1 MAIPKFEA
9 DVEIISKLGDFPG
22 KNDGL
27 TNAGF
32 KAKFDEA
39 AVLFKKYI
47 NEVLAPELDKLV
59 DVDALLAGL
68 LDSTLTK
75 DDKAAPAKTVSDALK
90 SLKRFYAKFFAAAVQ
105 GGEYIMQT
113 DQNLAATLITANKVR
128 ISGGAYVTQG
138 NPIALNVGSYV
149 DIDVESGTAGTY
161 RNDLICARFVRDED
175 GNEAG
180 SVVLLKGSMDLVGGV
195 DPAYNVG
202 DINAGGAVTHD
213 TPLYRVCLN
222 GQSVT
227 LERMISVQAPLKS
240 YVDEKRNVTIATLVA
255 SSWVDNMQQ
264 VNVDGATADPLETDI
279 FASADPSDEN
289 YAAYTE
295 NGVRPFKQLDGAVIF
310 KCDSVPGI
318 DISVSVSVLK

>member
-32 KAKFDEA
+32 KAKFDEG

-59 DVDALLAGL
+59 DVDALLADL
-68 LDSTLTK
+68 LDDTLTK

-90 SLKRFYAKFFAAAVQ
+90 SIKRFYAKFFAAAVQ

-149 DIDVESGTAGTY
+149 DIDVESGTTGTY

-180 SVVLLKGSMDLVGGV
+180 SVVLLKGSMELVGGV

-222 GQSVT
+222 GLSATLEPMLTVQKNANRVSSVVT
-227 LERMISVQAPLKS
+227 LS
-240 YVDEKRNVTIATLVA
+240 A
-255 SSWVDNMQQ
+255 SSWVDNEQR

>member
-1 MAIPKFEA
+1 MAITKFEA

-32 KAKFDEA
+32 KAKFDEG

-59 DVDALLAGL
+59 DVDALLADL
-68 LDSTLTK
+68 LDDTLTK

-149 DIDVESGTAGTY
+149 DIDVESGTTGTY

-180 SVVLLKGSMDLVGGV
+180 SVVLLKGSMELVGGV

-222 GQSVT
+222 GLSATLEPMLTVQKNANRVSSVVT
-227 LERMISVQAPLKS
+227 LS
-240 YVDEKRNVTIATLVA
+240 A
-255 SSWVDNMQQ
+255 SSWVDNEQR

>member
-32 KAKFDEA
+32 KAKFDEG

-47 NEVLAPELDKLV
+47 NERLAPELDKLV
-59 DVDALLAGL
+59 DVDALLAAL
-68 LDSTLTK
+68 LDDTLTK

-113 DQNLAATLITANKVR
+113 DQNLSATLITANKVR

-149 DIDVESGTAGTY
+149 DIDVESGTTGTY

-180 SVVLLKGSMDLVGGV
+180 SVVLLKGSMELVGGV

-222 GQSVT
+222 GLSATLEPMLTVQKNANRVSSVVT
-227 LERMISVQAPLKS
+227 LS
-240 YVDEKRNVTIATLVA
+240 A
-255 SSWVDNMQQ
+255 SSWVDNEQR

>member
-32 KAKFDEA
+32 KAKFDEG

-59 DVDALLAGL
+59 DVDALLADL
-68 LDSTLTK
+68 LDDTLTK

-149 DIDVESGTAGTY
+149 DIDVESGTTGTY

-180 SVVLLKGSMDLVGGV
+180 SVVLLKGSMELVGGV

-222 GQSVT
+222 GLSATLEPMLTVQKNANRVSSVVT
-227 LERMISVQAPLKS
+227 LS
-240 YVDEKRNVTIATLVA
+240 A
-255 SSWVDNMQQ
+255 SSWVDNEQR

>member
-32 KAKFDEA
+32 KAKFDEG

-59 DVDALLAGL
+59 DVDALLADL
-68 LDSTLTK
+68 LDDTLTK

-149 DIDVESGTAGTY
+149 DIDVESGTTGTY

-180 SVVLLKGSMDLVGGV
+180 SVVLLKGSRERVGGV

-222 GQSVT
+222 GLSATLEPMLTVQKNANRVSSVVT
-227 LERMISVQAPLKS
+227 LS
-240 YVDEKRNVTIATLVA
+240 A
-255 SSWVDNMQQ
+255 SSWVDNEQR

>member
-32 KAKFDEA
+32 KAKFDEGA
-39 AVLFKKYI
+39 ILFKKYI

-59 DVDALLAGL
+59 DVDALLADL
-68 LDSTLTK
+68 LDDTLTK

-149 DIDVESGTAGTY
+149 DIDVESGTTGTY

-180 SVVLLKGSMDLVGGV
+180 SVVLLKGSMELVGGV

-222 GQSVT
+222 GLSATLEPMLTVQKNANRVSSVVT
-227 LERMISVQAPLKS
+227 LS
-240 YVDEKRNVTIATLVA
+240 A
-255 SSWVDNMQQ
+255 SSWVDNEQR

>member
-32 KAKFDEA
+32 KAKFDEG

-47 NEVLAPELDKLV
+47 NERLAPELDKLV
-59 DVDALLAGL
+59 DVDALLADL
-68 LDSTLTK
+68 LDDTLTK

-149 DIDVESGTAGTY
+149 DIDVESGTTGTY

-180 SVVLLKGSMDLVGGV
+180 SVVLLKGSMELVGGV

-222 GQSVT
+222 GLSATLEPMLTVQKNANRVSSVVT
-227 LERMISVQAPLKS
+227 LS
-240 YVDEKRNVTIATLVA
+240 A
-255 SSWVDNMQQ
+255 SSWVDNEQR

>member
-1 MAIPKFEA
+1 MAIPKFES

-32 KAKFDEA
+32 KAKFDEG

-59 DVDALLAGL
+59 DVDALLADL
-68 LDSTLTK
+68 LDDTLTK

-180 SVVLLKGSMDLVGGV
+180 SVVLLKGSMELVGGV

-222 GQSVT
+222 GLSATLEPMLTVQKNANRVSSVVT
-227 LERMISVQAPLKS
+227 LS
-240 YVDEKRNVTIATLVA
+240 A
-255 SSWVDNMQQ
+255 SSWVDNEQR